1 MSMTRGDL
9 AKRTGCN
16 AETIRYYEK
25 IGVMPEP
32 VRSAGGYRQY
42 DETHEQ
48 RLRFVM
54 RGRELGFA
62 IDDLKSLLDLVDR
75 NAVSCGEVEKL
86 AKLHLRSVREKIRDL
101 KRMERVLGETIS
113 ACSGKDVPE
122 CALIDTL
129 YGVPPGIKAVRDRRS
144 GSIEYENKWV

>member
-1 MSMTRGDL
+1 MTRGEL
-9 AKRTGCN
+9 ANRTGCN

-25 IGVMPEP
+25 IRVMPEP
-32 VRSAGGYRQY
+32 PRSASGYRQY

-62 IDDLKSLLDLVDR
+62 IEELKNLLNLVDR

-86 AKLHLRSVREKIRDL
+86 AKLHLGSVRKKIDDL
-101 KRMERVLGETIS
+101 KRMESVLSDTVRS
-113 ACSGKDVPE
+113 CSGRDVPK
-122 CALIDTL
+122 CPLIDTL
-129 YGVPPGIKAVRDRRS
+129 FGVRRES
-144 GSIEYENKWV
+144 S

>member
-1 MSMTRGDL
+1 MTRGQL

-25 IGVMPEP
+25 IDLMPEP
-32 VRSAGGYRQY
+32 LRSSSGYRQY

-54 RGRELGFA
+54 RGRELGFT
-62 IDDLKSLLDLVDR
+62 IEDLKGLLSLVDR
-75 NAVSCGEVEKL
+75 NAVSCGEVERL
-86 AKLHLRSVREKIRDL
+86 AQVHLRSVREKIDDL
-101 KRMERVLGETIS
+101 KQMESVLSDTVRS
-113 ACSGKDVPE
+113 CSGKDVSK

-129 YGVPPGIKAVRDRRS
+129 FGVRT
-144 GSIEYENKWV
+144 

>member
-1 MSMTRGDL
+1 MGVTRGEL

-16 AETIRYYEK
+16 AETIRYYEN

-32 VRSAGGYRQY
+32 LRSTGGYRQY

-48 RLRFVM
+48 RLRFVI

-62 IDDLKSLLDLVDR
+62 LEDLKSLLALVDR
-75 NAVSCGEVEKL
+75 NTVSCGEVEKL
-86 AKLHLRSVREKIRDL
+86 ATLHLRSVREKIDGL
-101 KRMERVLGETIS
+101 KRMERVLSDTVR

-122 CALIDTL
+122 CPLIDTL
-129 YGVPPGIKAVRDRRS
+129 YGVPPAMEGR
-144 GSIEYENKWV
+144 

>member
-1 MSMTRGDL
+1 MKRGEL

-25 IGVMPEP
+25 IDLMPEP
-32 VRSAGGYRQY
+32 RRSASGYRQY

-54 RGRELGFA
+54 RGRELGFV
-62 IDDLKSLLDLVDR
+62 IEDLKSLLSLVDR

-86 AKLHLRSVREKIRDL
+86 AKVHLRSVRERIDDL
-101 KRMERVLGETIS
+101 KQMERVLNDTVRS
-113 ACSGKDVPE
+113 CSGKDVPE

-129 YGVPPGIKAVRDRRS
+129 FGVRT
-144 GSIEYENKWV
+144 

>member
-1 MSMTRGDL
+1 MKRGEL

-25 IGVMPEP
+25 IDLMPEP
-32 VRSAGGYRQY
+32 RRSASGYRQY

-54 RGRELGFA
+54 RGRELGFV
-62 IDDLKSLLDLVDR
+62 IEDLKSLLSLVDR

-86 AKLHLRSVREKIRDL
+86 AKVHLRSVRERIDDL
-101 KRMERVLGETIS
+101 KQMERVLNDTVRS
-113 ACSGKDVPE
+113 CSGKDVPE

-129 YGVPPGIKAVRDRRS
+129 FGVHT
-144 GSIEYENKWV
+144 

>member
-1 MSMTRGDL
+1 MGIKRGQL

-25 IGVMPEP
+25 IGLLPEP
-32 VRSAGGYRQY
+32 LRSAAGYRLY
-42 DETHEQ
+42 GETHEQ

-62 IDDLKSLLDLVDR
+62 IEDLKSLLNLVDR
-75 NAVSCGEVEKL
+75 NAVSCGEVKQL
-86 AKLHLRSVREKIRDL
+86 AKLHLRSVRDKIVDL
-101 KRMERVLGETIS
+101 KHMESVLSDTVH

-122 CALIDTL
+122 CPLIDTL
-129 YGVPPGIKAVRDRRS
+129 FGVHR
-144 GSIEYENKWV
+144 

>member
-1 MSMTRGDL
+1 MKRGEL

-25 IGVMPEP
+25 IGLLPEP
-32 VRSAGGYRQY
+32 TRSESGYRQY

-48 RLRFVM
+48 RLRFIM

-62 IDDLKSLLDLVDR
+62 IEDLKSLLNLVDR

-86 AKLHLRSVREKIRDL
+86 AKQHLRSVRDKIGDL
-101 KRMERVLGETIS
+101 KRMERVLSDTVRS
-113 ACSGKDVPE
+113 CSGEDVPE
-122 CALIDTL
+122 CPLIDTL
-129 YGVPPGIKAVRDRRS
+129 FGVRQQA
-144 GSIEYENKWV
+144 

>member
-1 MSMTRGDL
+1 VGMKRGEL

-25 IGVMPEP
+25 IDLMPEP
-32 VRSAGGYRQY
+32 RRSASGYRQY

-54 RGRELGFA
+54 RGRELGFV
-62 IDDLKSLLDLVDR
+62 IEDLKSLLSLVDR

-86 AKLHLRSVREKIRDL
+86 AKVHLRSVRERIDDL
-101 KRMERVLGETIS
+101 KQMERVLNDTVRS
-113 ACSGKDVPE
+113 CSGKDVPE

-129 YGVPPGIKAVRDRRS
+129 FGVRT
-144 GSIEYENKWV
+144 

>member
-1 MSMTRGDL
+1 MGMTRGEL

-32 VRSAGGYRQY
+32 LRSASGYRQY

-62 IDDLKSLLDLVDR
+62 IEDLKSLLNLVDR

-86 AKLHLRSVREKIRDL
+86 AKLHLRSVRDKIDDL
-101 KRMERVLGETIS
+101 KRMERILSDTVRS
-113 ACSGKDVPE
+113 CSGKDIPE
-122 CALIDTL
+122 CPLIDTL
-129 YGVPPGIKAVRDRRS
+129 FGLRQ
-144 GSIEYENKWV
+144 

>member
-1 MSMTRGDL
+1 MKRGEL

-25 IGVMPEP
+25 IGLLPEP
-32 VRSAGGYRQY
+32 TRSESGYRQY

-48 RLRFVM
+48 RLRFIM

-62 IDDLKSLLDLVDR
+62 IEDLKSLLNLVDR

-86 AKLHLRSVREKIRDL
+86 ARDHLNSVREKINDL
-101 KRMERVLGETIS
+101 RQMEDVLNKTVKS
-113 ACSGKDVPE
+113 CSGEDVPE
-122 CALIDTL
+122 CPLIDTL
-129 YGVPPGIKAVRDRRS
+129 FGVAQQAQ
-144 GSIEYENKWV
+144 N

>member
-1 MSMTRGDL
+1 MKRGQL

-25 IGVMPEP
+25 IGLMPEP
-32 VRSAGGYRQY
+32 LRSASGYRQY
-42 DETHEQ
+42 DEAHEQ

-54 RGRELGFA
+54 RGRELGFT
-62 IDDLKSLLDLVDR
+62 IEDLKSLLSLVDQ

-86 AKLHLRSVREKIRDL
+86 AQVHLRSVQEKIDDL
-101 KRMERVLGETIS
+101 KRMENVLTATVRS
-113 ACSGKDVPE
+113 CSGKDVPE

-129 YGVPPGIKAVRDRRS
+129 FGVRR
-144 GSIEYENKWV
+144 

>member
-1 MSMTRGDL
+1 MKRGEL

-25 IGVMPEP
+25 IGLLPEP
-32 VRSAGGYRQY
+32 TRSESGYRQY

-48 RLRFVM
+48 RLRFIM

-62 IDDLKSLLDLVDR
+62 IEDLKSLLNLVDR

-86 AKLHLRSVREKIRDL
+86 ARQHLRSVQDKIGDL
-101 KRMERVLGETIS
+101 KRMERVLGETVRS
-113 ACSGKDVPE
+113 CSGEDVPE
-122 CALIDTL
+122 CPLIDTL
-129 YGVPPGIKAVRDRRS
+129 FGVRQ
-144 GSIEYENKWV
+144 

>member
-1 MSMTRGDL
+1 MGMTRGEL

-25 IGVMPEP
+25 IGLLPEP
-32 VRSAGGYRQY
+32 LRSESGYRQY

-62 IDDLKSLLDLVDR
+62 IEDLKSLLDLVDR

-86 AKLHLRSVREKIRDL
+86 ARLHLRSVRDKIGDL
-101 KRMERVLGETIS
+101 RRMERVLSETVHS
-113 ACSGKDVPE
+113 CSGEDVPE
-122 CALIDTL
+122 CPLIDTL
-129 YGVPPGIKAVRDRRS
+129 FGVSR
-144 GSIEYENKWV
+144 